1 MLDEGVA
8 MIFFIAIFCAQKV
21 KPARCRDLSFGK
33 VNYAEKACIFIMWGE
48 KAKAI
53 ARGEVNKP
61 FGKTTKTTTHPL
73 NNAKLTLHF
82 MAAATLLLLLQ
93 LLPPI

>member
-1 MLDEGVA
+1 M
-8 MIFFIAIFCAQKV
+8 QK
-21 KPARCRDLSFGK
+21 
-33 VNYAEKACIFIMWGE
+33 KACIFIMWGE